1 MCKRIYTPLWKIA
14 RAREDVLLGTIMYV
28 LYVRTRGLDSSAAP
42 APCSRFERATSA
54 CCKRPSLGLLGRSSR
69 QAVRPTHLA
78 IGTMPIMYMDPVA
91 NLGKDYVLPLSWVR
105 IFLYWH
111 GSLLQRLLFE
121 VCILFGLAAFIIAMK
136 LYVAEWPRFL
146 LEVFA
151 NIVNIL
157 SGVLTLLLG
166 FYASTIYS
174 RWWYTR
180 TNMFGTAQ
188 GGVYN
193 CGFMLNALVYDDENP
208 ELCARFKQ
216 RFLRWMNLA
225 FGIMLMDVTSGG
237 SHLFESFD
245 SMERIGL
252 VTPEE
257 RYRLEHDVER
267 VRFTL
272 PIMWAGHML
281 TRLRDNNHQFHI
293 TDRVH
298 MQLSIEL
305 AYLRQGL
312 GGCYLMKNT
321 PVPLLYVQ
329 FVEVAVRMYVIS
341 MILLVG
347 DLNLLS
353 GTFQERGNDRWVDL
367 VYIAALFF
375 IYVGWLHV
383 AEELA
388 NPFRIAPDG
397 LDLDDLLSG
406 QRCDVMTMSDSTRQ
420 RLPKPEVIQE
430 APLPGEQGWY
440 LPIITRDHSYEPV
453 PYWYSFWYNLIRRRK
468 CSTAPSPHSI
478 IWGFYPE
485 KQPLL
490 TEPEKKHAASNPSA
504 WSNVVHV
511 HPGASQ
517 HWNVS
522 HRNDGPAPMASHCP
536 SGLVSSGFG
545 GLGVDS
551 SSADGGGS
559 VL

>member
-1 MCKRIYTPLWKIA
+1 
-14 RAREDVLLGTIMYV
+14 MYA
-28 LYVRTRGLDSSAAP
+28 DP
-42 APCSRFERATSA
+42 A
-54 CCKRPSLGLLGRSSR
+54 G
-69 QAVRPTHLA
+69 H
-78 IGTMPIMYMDPVA
+78 
-91 NLGKDYVLPLSWVR
+91 LGKDYVLPLSWLR
-105 IFLYWH
+105 IFMYWH
-111 GSLLQRLLFE
+111 GSLIQRLFFE
-121 VCILFGLAAFIIAMK
+121 ICILFGLATFIIATK
-136 LYVAEWPRFL
+136 LYIGGWPYFL
-146 LEVFA
+146 LEVLA

-157 SGVLTLLLG
+157 SGMLTLLLG

-174 RWWYTR
+174 RWWFTR

-193 CGFMLNALVYDDENP
+193 CGYMLNALVYDDDNP

-225 FGIMLMDVTSGG
+225 FGIMLMDVTTGG

-245 SMERIGL
+245 SLERIGL

-272 PIMWAGHML
+272 PIMWAGHTL
-281 TRLRDNNHQFHI
+281 TRLRDNNYQFHI

-329 FVEVAVRMYVIS
+329 FVEVVVRLYVIC
-341 MILLVG
+341 MILLAG
-347 DLNLLS
+347 DLNLLAGS
-353 GTFQERGNDRWVDL
+353 FKETGNHRWIDL
-367 VYIAALFF
+367 VYVAALFL

-420 RLPKPEVIQE
+420 RLPKPDVIREV
-430 APLPGEQGWY
+430 PLPGEQGWY
-440 LPIITRDHSYEPV
+440 LPMITRDHSYEV
-453 PYWYSFWYNLIRRRK
+453 IPYWYSFWRNLFRRHR
-468 CSTAPSPHSI
+468 CSASPAPHSV

-485 KQPLL
+485 KKAFPDGA
-490 TEPEKKHAASNPSA
+490 ESEHAAPNPAS
-504 WSNVVHV
+504 WSEPVHV
-511 HPGASQ
+511 QPTRPHRTGGTF
-517 HWNVS
+517 
-522 HRNDGPAPMASHCP
+522 RNDAPAPPSSHSL
-536 SGLVSSGFG
+536 SGHIESGH
-545 GLGVDS
+545 GV
-551 SSADGGGS
+551 DGGGATI
-559 VL
+559 